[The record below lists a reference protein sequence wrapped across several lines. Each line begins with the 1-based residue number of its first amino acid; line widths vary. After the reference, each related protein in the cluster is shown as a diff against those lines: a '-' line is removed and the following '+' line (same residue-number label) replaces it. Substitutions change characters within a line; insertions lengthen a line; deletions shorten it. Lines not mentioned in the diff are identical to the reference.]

1 MTETSSQRSVTFAH
15 PFSLDGIE
23 GMYPP
28 GTYAISETR
37 EQVDGLSFIGYRR
50 TKTTIELPGSN
61 PAYVSRQVV
70 EVEPEE
76 LAAALARDARGNETR
91 DNEAGGDHGQP

>member
-1 MTETSSQRSVTFAH
+1 MTEMSNQRSVTFAH
-15 PFSLDGIE
+15 PFSLDGVE

-37 EQVDGLSFIGYRR
+37 EQVEGLSFIGYRR

-61 PAYVSRQVV
+61 PAYVSRQLV
-70 EVEPEE
+70 EVEPDE
-76 LAAALARDARGNETR
+76 LEAALARDAK
-91 DNEAGGDHGQP
+91 ADHGQP